1 MSNIANEIEN
11 LSCKIK
17 KLLYLQKSTN
27 ELSQKLINEK
37 VELLKIIENLQTQ
50 LKNLQEENKIIKV
63 TKTFSG
69 SENVEVKKKINEIVR
84 EIDKCVILLN
94 N

>member
-1 MSNIANEIEN
+1 MSILANEIEN

-17 KLLYLQKSTN
+17 KLLFLQKSTN
-27 ELSQKLINEK
+27 ELNKKLINEK

-50 LKNLQEENKIIKV
+50 LNKIQEENKIIKV
-63 TKTFSG
+63 AKTFSG

-84 EIDKCVILLN
+84 EIDKCVTLLN